1 MSMCRK
7 ECHVSSAHARPLA
20 LVIGGALA
28 LLATGCA
35 SADQPEVER
44 VASVFEDPS
53 AAASAR
59 CDLLLPTA
67 REQLE
72 QDAQSSCAK
81 AITSLPLHGGDVAG
95 VEVWGGDVPAAHR
108 SALRLRGELVVKGVR
123 MVFIAYLATILIG
136 IAYVVLLGLAGR

>member
-1 MSMCRK
+1 M
-7 ECHVSSAHARPLA
+7 SSAHARPLA

-53 AAASAR
+53 ADASAR

-72 QDAQSSCAK
+72 QDAQSSCAD
-81 AITSLPLHGGDVAG
+81 AINGLPLHGGNVAD
-95 VEVWGGDVPAAHR
+95 VEVWGGDAQVRLGRDTVFLSKTPGGWRIAAAACSPR
-108 SALRLRGELVVKGVR
+108 AERPYDCQVASS
-123 MVFIAYLATILIG
+123 
-136 IAYVVLLGLAGR
+136 

>member
-1 MSMCRK
+1 M
-7 ECHVSSAHARPLA
+7 SSAHARSLA

-44 VASVFEDPS
+44 VAHVFEDPS
-53 AAASAR
+53 ADASAR

-72 QDAQSSCAK
+72 QDAQTSCAE
-81 AITSLPLHGGDVAG
+81 AIAGLPLKGGEVTG
-95 VEVWGGDVPAAHR
+95 VEVWGGDAQVRLGRDTVFLSKTPGGWQVAA
-108 SALRLRGELVVKGVR
+108 
-123 MVFIAYLATILIG
+123 
-136 IAYVVLLGLAGR
+136 AGCTPRTERPYDCEVSSS

>member
-1 MSMCRK
+1 M
-7 ECHVSSAHARPLA
+7 SSAHARPLA

-35 SADQPEVER
+35 SADQPEVKR

-53 AAASAR
+53 ADASAR

-72 QDAQSSCAK
+72 QDAQSSCAD
-81 AITSLPLHGGDVAG
+81 AITDLPLDGGDVAG
-95 VEVWGGDVPAAHR
+95 VEVRGGDAQVRVGRDTVFLSKTPGGWRIAAAACTPR
-108 SALRLRGELVVKGVR
+108 TERPYDCEVSSS
-123 MVFIAYLATILIG
+123 
-136 IAYVVLLGLAGR
+136 